1 MDTKLIK
8 SISSQVYQ
16 RFPELAGHQP
26 KVIRQPS
33 SKAKSLSVSTKYL
46 LTYKGSVQAQ
56 NGTRI
61 PRLVRVTAD
70 SNGKI
75 LKISTS
81 R

>member
-26 KVIRQPS
+26 KVTMQPTS
-33 SKAKSLSVSTKYL
+33 QAKSISAPTKYL
-46 LTYKGSVQAQ
+46 LTYKGTVQAQ
-56 NGTRI
+56 NGKNI
-61 PRLVRVTAD
+61 PRLVRVTAN

-75 LKISTS
+75 LKITTS

>member
-16 RFPELAGHQP
+16 RFPEMAGHHP
-26 KVIRQPS
+26 KVTKQPTS
-33 SKAKSLSVSTKYL
+33 QAKSISVISKYL
-46 LTYKGSVQAQ
+46 LTYKGTVQAQ
-56 NGTRI
+56 NGKSI
-61 PRLVRVTAD
+61 PRMVRVVAD

-75 LKISTS
+75 LKITTS